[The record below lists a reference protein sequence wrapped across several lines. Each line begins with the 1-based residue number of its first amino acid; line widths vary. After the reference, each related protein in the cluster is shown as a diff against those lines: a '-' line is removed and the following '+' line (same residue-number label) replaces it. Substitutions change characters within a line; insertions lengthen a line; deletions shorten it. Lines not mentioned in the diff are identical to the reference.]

1 MMDRPMKSR
10 CPECGYIANS
20 IPPTHKCPEC
30 GSFSHDWLIYD
41 WVSFASI
48 KRRHLGYN
56 GAIICLALA
65 GMLTALS
72 VGSSPVL
79 PWMLA
84 LLIIPA
90 MVSGWRCRRQLRD
103 PSKYQGHKAGIVFPW
118 FSGFGGL

>member
-1 MMDRPMKSR
+1 MKSR

-90 MVSGWRCRRQLRD
+90 MVSGWRCRRQLRA